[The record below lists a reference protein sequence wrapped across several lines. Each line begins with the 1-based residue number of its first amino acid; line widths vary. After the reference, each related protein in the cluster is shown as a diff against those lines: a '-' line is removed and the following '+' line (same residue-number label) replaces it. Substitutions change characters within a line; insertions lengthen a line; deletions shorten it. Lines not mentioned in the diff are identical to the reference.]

1 MLRCQLEP
9 WILRPHPVP
18 LKLDEEADRQR
29 QGPRAIRA
37 DPAGQQGSG
46 GLGGVLA
53 SPWLWRERMK
63 TKQEACNCNST
74 AMLHCKATTPQ
85 AHGEQEQ
92 PCAWSMPSCSSTM
105 WYTMKCRPWLNIW
118 RQFMVPKT
126 LAACI
131 TRAHPKTPSRLTRC
145 NPPTP
150 LLHPTGMHHG
160 RPYSTLLQHPA
171 AGKARTPRW
180 RPLGP
185 SLWWG
190 CKLRGASRSV
200 QGFACK
206 RTREHPL
213 RCQKGGGGSACP
225 QDPGLLCP
233 QDSMHKTLQ
242 CVLCGLGT
250 YVWCAACW
258 AGAMP
263 LGRGRSEEA

>member
-1 MLRCQLEP
+1 
-9 WILRPHPVP
+9 
-18 LKLDEEADRQR
+18 
-29 QGPRAIRA
+29 
-37 DPAGQQGSG
+37 
-46 GLGGVLA
+46 
-53 SPWLWRERMK
+53 
-63 TKQEACNCNST
+63 
-74 AMLHCKATTPQ
+74 
-85 AHGEQEQ
+85 
-92 PCAWSMPSCSSTM
+92 
-105 WYTMKCRPWLNIW
+105 
-118 RQFMVPKT
+118 MVPKT

-213 RCQKGGGGSACP
+213 RCQKGGGVGLP
-225 QDPGLLCP
+225 TGPGTALPARQHAAHHTNVPRPHNTHCSVSLHPCCLAGKAVPGPVGRPTPSSLLAP
-233 QDSMHKTLQ
+233 
-242 CVLCGLGT
+242 
-250 YVWCAACW
+250 
-258 AGAMP
+258 
-263 LGRGRSEEA
+263 